1 MSALGKVAGMVP
13 GWLYGAALICVL
25 AGTGMLYQRAQGN
38 AQGRAAVQ
46 ALWDADK
53 KTRAAAETKAVA
65 KRAAENLTQ
74 ARQQAASAL
83 ATKKVYDD
91 EINDVRARLAA
102 AERMRKPAFCASAGP
117 AAPAGAGGAEGG
129 AAADP
134 AGGLLPDAV
143 ARDIQA
149 LILQTEE
156 VAATGR
162 ACQAF
167 VRANGLAPVQEG
179 KSDLHHA
186 GQER

>member
-1 MSALGKVAGMVP
+1 MIAPAKLASMVP
-13 GWLYGAALICVL
+13 GWLYGAVLVCVL
-25 AGTGMLYQRAQGN
+25 AGAGMLYQRAQGV
-38 AQGRAAVQ
+38 AQGLAAVQ
-46 ALWDADK
+46 ALWDTDK
-53 KTRAAAETKAVA
+53 QIRAAAEIKAVA
-65 KRAAENLTQ
+65 QRAAENLAQ

-83 ATKKVYDD
+83 AIKKAYDD
-91 EINDVRARLAA
+91 EINDVLARLAT
-102 AERMRKPAFCASAGP
+102 AERMRKPAFCASAEP
-117 AAPAGAGGAEGG
+117 AAPAGASGAEGS

-167 VRANGLAPVQEG
+167 VRENGMTL
-179 KSDLHHA
+179 
-186 GQER
+186 